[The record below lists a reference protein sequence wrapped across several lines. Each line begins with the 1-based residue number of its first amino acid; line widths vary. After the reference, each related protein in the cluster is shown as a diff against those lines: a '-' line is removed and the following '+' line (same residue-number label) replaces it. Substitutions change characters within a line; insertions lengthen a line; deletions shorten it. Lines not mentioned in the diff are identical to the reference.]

1 MSGTS
6 GECIILPLTFCT
18 TTTTTTT
25 TTSAPTTTTT
35 STTTTTTTIAPLT
48 TTTTTTT
55 TTMLGNCGEV
65 NVSGADLSDATGNT
79 LYLNGTIYVEYFNTS
94 GVLVQDTFSTAEL
107 FYVCG
112 SSSGTSPDIFYYK
125 NNVLITPVDS
135 SFSFLGSTCTEP
147 LQCFTVYEHFLGY
160 SNNIAFIDCC
170 SASYGW
176 YFNSCWNAVTVTVSA
191 IGSIRWFDCDE
202 VENITYI
209 GTVGAYALVGCV
221 RYNSVDNGVP
231 VPLQPA
237 TITSVDYG
245 ISNCNI

>member
-1 MSGTS
+1 LSGTS

-35 STTTTTTTIAPLT
+35 STTTTTTTGTTTST

-55 TTMLGNCGEV
+55 VGNCGEV

-135 SFSFLGSTCTEP
+135 SFTFLASTCTEP
-147 LQCFTVYEHFLGY
+147 LGCYTVYEHFLGY
-160 SNNIAFIDCC
+160 SGESIFYIPDCC
-170 SASYGW
+170 SASAAW
-176 YFNSCWNAVTVTVSA
+176 YFNSCWNDVTVTVSA
-191 IGSIRWFDCDE
+191 IGNIRWFDCNE

-221 RYNSVDNGVP
+221 RYDSVDNGVP

-245 ISNCNI
+245 NSNCNI